1 MRACPRCGATC
12 ADNDRFCP
20 NCSAPLPTYSQ
31 PGSQGPRYE
40 QAPPRGPVYQ
50 NGYPRP
56 SRSIALAIILSL
68 ITCGIYY
75 IYWWVVLND
84 EINRLTGDT
93 AAPSGIV
100 VFLLSLVTCGIYGL
114 YWAYVMG
121 RKAAYLNGTT
131 DSGILNLLIALFG
144 FPIINLALF
153 QDAVNRYAG

>member
-1 MRACPRCGATC
+1 MRTCPRCGATC

-20 NCSAPLPTYSQ
+20 NCGTPLPEYSQ

-40 QAPPRGPVYQ
+40 QAPPQGPAYG
-50 NGYPRP
+50 GYRRP

-75 IYWWVVLND
+75 IYWFVVLND
-84 EINRLTGDT
+84 EINELTGDH

-100 VFLLSLVTCGIYGL
+100 AFLLSVITCGIYGL

-131 DSGILNLLIALFG
+131 DSGILNLIVALFG
-144 FPIINLALF
+144 FQIVNLALF
-153 QDAVNRYAG
+153 QDAANRYAG